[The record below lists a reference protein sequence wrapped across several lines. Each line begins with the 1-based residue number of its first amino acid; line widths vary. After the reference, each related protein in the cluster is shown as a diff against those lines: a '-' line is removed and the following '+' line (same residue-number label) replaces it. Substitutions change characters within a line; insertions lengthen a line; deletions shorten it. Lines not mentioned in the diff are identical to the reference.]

1 MLAPACASCDTQ
13 TMNQDTNEPS
23 HRQPSPQAGLHI
35 IETSRAVAPEGSADL
50 VSKLMDIIEETAPM
64 PGGRRQDLR
73 RDVLELWREL
83 TSERSVRQAD
93 YIGEPAK
100 YAAYLRYFL
109 PWNVVRLI
117 PILASIPLDLKAGD
131 HLLDIGSGPLTL
143 PIALWIARPELRGI
157 PLELLCI
164 DRVRRVAETGLTILN
179 GLAMRAGG
187 QLAWKVETRK
197 ATFPHLGSEDTSE
210 RFKLVTAA
218 NVFNESFWNNKQV
231 LSDRAGELAGQLS
244 TRLVPGGKILV
255 VEPGD
260 PRSGA
265 MLSALR
271 ESLILRGGQAIAPC
285 PHQAA
290 CPMSGVFLSAAFR
303 KDKPE
308 PKPGP
313 VDRVAGL
320 KAAREAAA
328 KRIFPIPPVV
338 TAHGRSKAPWC
349 HFVLDRSAA
358 PARLSTF
365 SETTGLPKDRLIAS
379 WLYAEPVPLARQEN
393 PAPAIRIISD
403 PFRLGDSGHGRYA
416 CCRTGYTLAKGDLA
430 LLPSGFMAILDA
442 PLPGAKSEKDTKSGA
457 VIIQASFA
465 PGATPTLPP
474 PETPS
479 HSTRA
484 KSDRSPRTGSER
496 SSGSNADAPGKPG
509 SRGPKRS
516 YEDKR
521 KGSEGPKGP
530 SKPMGRKSKGTETI
544 QEGSGHGRFRG
555 LGSTRTGSKSPRPEN
570 KIRGPKKTY

>member
-1 MLAPACASCDTQ
+1 
-13 TMNQDTNEPS
+13 MNQDTHEPK
-23 HRQPSPQAGLHI
+23 HRHPAPQADLHI
-35 IETSRAVAPEGSADL
+35 IETSQAAAPAGSADL

-64 PGGRRQDLR
+64 PGGKRQDLR

-117 PILASIPLDLKAGD
+117 PILASIPLELTAGD

-143 PIALWIARPELRGI
+143 PIALWIARPELRGV
-157 PLELLCI
+157 PLQLLCV

-197 ATFPHLGSEDTSE
+197 ATFPQLGNEDSGE
-210 RFKLVTAA
+210 HFKLITAA

-231 LSDRAGELAGQLS
+231 LLDRAGELAGQLS
-244 TRLVPGGKILV
+244 SHLIPGGRILV

-271 ESLILRGGQAIAPC
+271 ESIILRGGQAVAPC

-290 CPMSGVFLSAAFR
+290 CPMSGVFLSAAMR
-303 KDKPE
+303 KEKLE
-308 PKPGP
+308 TRPGP

-358 PARLSTF
+358 PTRLTTF
-365 SETTGLPKDRLIAS
+365 SESTGLPKDRLIAS
-379 WLYAEPVPLARQEN
+379 WLYAEPVPLVRQDN
-393 PAPAIRIISD
+393 LVPAIRIISD
-403 PFRLGDSGHGRYA
+403 PFRLGDNGQGRYA
-416 CCRTGYTLAKGDLA
+416 CCRTGYTLVKGDLA
-430 LLPSGFMAILDA
+430 LLPSGFLAVLDS

-465 PGATPTLPP
+465 PGTAPTLPP
-474 PETPS
+474 QEPS
-479 HSTRA
+479 YHSTRA
-484 KSDRSPRTGSER
+484 RTGGNPNAGSDG
-496 SSGSNADAPGKPG
+496 SGPNTDRPGTTDKPG
-509 SRGPKRS
+509 PKGPKRS

-521 KGSEGPKGP
+521 RGSKGPKGP
-530 SKPMGRKSKGTETI
+530 SKPMGRKSKNSETGPE
-544 QEGSGHGRFRG
+544 EGGHGRFRG
-555 LGSTRTGSKSPRPEN
+555 LGSTRSGNKSPRPEN

>member
-1 MLAPACASCDTQ
+1 
-13 TMNQDTNEPS
+13 MNQDTHEPS
-23 HRQPSPQAGLHI
+23 HRHPVPQASLHI
-35 IETSRAVAPEGSADL
+35 LETSQASAPEGSADL

-64 PGGRRQDLR
+64 PGGKRQDLR

-117 PILASIPLDLKAGD
+117 PILASIPLDLKPGD
-131 HLLDIGSGPLTL
+131 RLLDIGSGPLTL
-143 PIALWIARPELRGI
+143 PIALWIARPELRSV
-157 PLELLCI
+157 PLELVCL

-179 GLAMRAGG
+179 SLAMRAGG
-187 QLAWKVETRK
+187 QLTWKVETRK

-218 NVFNESFWNNKQV
+218 NVFNESFWKDKQV

-244 TRLVPGGKILV
+244 SHLVPGGRILV

-271 ESLILRGGQAIAPC
+271 ESIILRGGEAVAPC

-303 KDKPE
+303 KEKPE
-308 PKPGP
+308 PGTVPK
-313 VDRVAGL
+313 DRVAGL

-328 KRIFPIPPVV
+328 KRIYPIPPVV

-358 PARLSTF
+358 PARLSAF

-379 WLYAEPVPLARQEN
+379 WLYAEPVPLARNET

-403 PFRLGDSGHGRYA
+403 PFRLGDSGQGRYA
-416 CCRTGYTLAKGDLA
+416 CCRTGYTLVKGDLA
-430 LLPSGFMAILDA
+430 LLPSGFLAVLDS

-465 PGATPTLPP
+465 PGASPVLPP
-474 PETPS
+474 QEAFS

-484 KSDRSPRTGSER
+484 KTTRNSSASSDHPAGAGSDSQVRSGP
-496 SSGSNADAPGKPG
+496 
-509 SRGPKRS
+509 RGPKRS

-521 KGSEGPKGP
+521 KGSKGPKGSNSP
-530 SKPMGRKSKGTETI
+530 SKPQGRKSKSTETGP
-544 QEGSGHGRFRG
+544 EEAGRGRFRG
-555 LGSTRTGSKSPRPEN
+555 LGSTRSGSKSPRPSN

>member
-1 MLAPACASCDTQ
+1 MLAPARTPCDTRD
-13 TMNQDTNEPS
+13 MNQDTHEHS
-23 HRQPSPQAGLHI
+23 HRHPAPQASLHI
-35 IETSRAVAPEGSADL
+35 IETSQAAAPEGSAAL
-50 VSKLMDIIEETAPM
+50 VSILMDIIEETAPM

-73 RDVLELWREL
+73 HDVLELWREL

-131 HLLDIGSGPLTL
+131 RLLDIGSGPLTL
-143 PIALWIARPELRGI
+143 PIALWIARPELRGV
-157 PLELLCI
+157 PLELLCV

-179 GLAMRAGG
+179 GLALRADG

-197 ATFPHLGSEDTSE
+197 ATFPKLGSEDTSE
-210 RFKLVTAA
+210 HFKLVTAA
-218 NVFNESFWNNKQV
+218 NVFNESFWKDKQV
-231 LSDRAGELAGQLS
+231 LSDRAGELAGQVS
-244 TRLVPGGKILV
+244 SHLVPGGRILV

-271 ESLILRGGQAIAPC
+271 ESIILRGGQAVAPC

-303 KDKPE
+303 KDKPDT
-308 PKPGP
+308 KPGP

-328 KRIFPIPPVV
+328 KRVFPIPPVV

-358 PARLSTF
+358 PARLTAF

-379 WLYAEPVPLARQEN
+379 WLYAEPLPPARQEN

-403 PFRLGDSGHGRYA
+403 PFRLGDSGQGRYA

-430 LLPSGFMAILDA
+430 LLPSGFMAVLDS

-465 PGATPTLPP
+465 PGTAPTLPP
-474 PETPS
+474 QEPPS
-479 HSTRA
+479 HGTRA
-484 KSDRSPRTGSER
+484 RPDKSSK
-496 SSGSNADAPGKPG
+496 ADADRPVGAGSDSPGRLGTK
-509 SRGPKRS
+509 GPRRS

-521 KGSEGPKGP
+521 KGSKVPKGP
-530 SKPMGRKSKGTETI
+530 SKPQGRKSKSTETS
-544 QEGSGHGRFRG
+544 QEDTS
-555 LGSTRTGSKSPRPEN
+555 
-570 KIRGPKKTY
+570 

>member
-1 MLAPACASCDTQ
+1 
-13 TMNQDTNEPS
+13 MNQETHEPS
-23 HRQPSPQAGLHI
+23 HRHPAPQASLHI
-35 IETSRAVAPEGSADL
+35 LETSQAAVPEGSADL

-143 PIALWIARPELRGI
+143 PIALWIARPELRGV
-157 PLELLCI
+157 PLELLCV

-179 GLAMRAGG
+179 GLAMRSGG

-197 ATFPHLGSEDTSE
+197 ATFPQLGSEDTNE

-244 TRLVPGGKILV
+244 SRLVPGGKILV

-271 ESLILRGGQAIAPC
+271 ESIILRGGQAVAPC

-308 PKPGP
+308 TKPGP
-313 VDRVAGL
+313 IDRVAGL

-328 KRIFPIPPVV
+328 KRVFPIPPVV

-358 PARLSTF
+358 PARLTAF

-379 WLYAEPVPLARQEN
+379 WLYAEPVPLDRQEN

-403 PFRLGDSGHGRYA
+403 PFRLGDSSQGRYA
-416 CCRTGYTLAKGDLA
+416 CCRTGYTLVKGDLA

-465 PGATPTLPP
+465 PGTTPTLPP
-474 PETPS
+474 QEAPS

-484 KSDRSPRTGSER
+484 RPERGSKPGSDKPSDRGGS
-496 SSGSNADAPGKPG
+496 GPGKPG
-509 SRGPKRS
+509 TKGPKRN
-516 YEDKR
+516 YEDKL
-521 KGSEGPKGP
+521 KGSKGSRGP
-530 SKPMGRKSKGTETI
+530 SKPQGRKSKSSETG
-544 QEGSGHGRFRG
+544 QDEAGHGRFRG
-555 LGSTRTGSKSPRPEN
+555 LGSTRSGSKSPRPEN